1 MRKLR
6 YALVFLLAGGVAHAQ
21 APKPAAP
28 ILPKPADAGA
38 PDARSSS
45 DAGRRDAAP
54 DHPGP
59 VRGDEQLPPGH
70 PAALPD
76 DDGDAEGAADP
87 HDHGGEANPHQGPNG
102 MFRAS
107 PDLVDDD
114 SSLPTGTIAVQLLDP
129 ENKPLPNIDVTLGIL
144 QQSVAKGDA
153 RKHVNR
159 ITNADG
165 AVRFDGLET
174 GSGVAYRVSVPR
186 ESAVFAASPFQLAP
200 SKAGMRV
207 KLHIYPVTSDLEQA
221 FVVMQANL
229 YAELKDDR
237 IQFEEAINVY
247 NFGRFAWV
255 PDNLVMSLPAD
266 FTALNSQQS
275 MSDQGVDAVEQ
286 RGARVRGTFG
296 PGQHS
301 IVFRWQLPYA
311 GASNVDIR
319 VGLPPRVAASRVLAA
334 ASQDMKLRVEGFPAA
349 VPNADMNG
357 GRLLETAKEMQRGE
371 VLRELSITLSDIP
384 TPGPARFIAT
394 GLAALGV
401 MFGLGYAYQTRGR
414 RRVVPKGDAKRTR
427 QQLLFELEELERAH
441 RAGDVGPKTYE
452 RARREIVDAI
462 ARTLAS

>member
-1 MRKLR
+1 MRKLSF
-6 YALVFLLAGGVAHAQ
+6 ALVFLLAGMAHAQ

-28 ILPKPADAGA
+28 IIPKPADAGA
-38 PDARSSS
+38 PDARASS

-70 PAALPD
+70 PAALRD
-76 DDGDAEGAADP
+76 DDPDGDGDDP
-87 HDHGGEANPHQGPNG
+87 HDPHGANNPHQGQGNG
-102 MFRAS
+102 MFRA
-107 PDLVDDD
+107 PQDIVDDD
-114 SSLPTGTIAVQLLDP
+114 SALPPGTIAVQILDP
-129 ENKPLPNIDVTLGIL
+129 ENKPLPNVDVTLGIL

-153 RKHVNR
+153 RRHVNQ
-159 ITNADG
+159 ITNAEG
-165 AVRFDGLET
+165 AVRFDSLET
-174 GSGVAYRVSVPR
+174 GSGVAYRVTVPR
-186 ESAVFAASPFQLAP
+186 EGAVFAATPFQLAP
-200 SKAGMRV
+200 SKSGMRV
-207 KLHIYPVTSDLEQA
+207 KLHVYPVTSDLEQA
-221 FVVMQANL
+221 LVVMQANL

-247 NFGRFAWV
+247 NFGRAAWV
-255 PDNLVMSLPAD
+255 PDNLVMTLPAE
-266 FTALNSQQS
+266 FTALRGQES
-275 MSDQGVDAVEQ
+275 MSDQGVDAVEK
-286 RGARVRGTFG
+286 RGARIHGTFA

-301 IVFRWQLPYA
+301 LIFRWQLPYA

-319 VGLPPRVAASRVLAA
+319 VGLPPRVAAARVLAA

-349 VPNADMNG
+349 MPNSDMNG
-357 GRLLETAKEMQRGE
+357 GRLLETTKEMQRGE
-371 VLRELSITLSDIP
+371 VLRDLNITLSDIP

-401 MFGLGYAYQTRGR
+401 VFGLGYAYQTRGR

-441 RAGDVGPKTYE
+441 QAGDIGPKTYE